1 MARIASVEEV
11 EGLRDE
17 QDIGDQFEPIEGD
30 EDSVRSEVEEEKA
43 PKPITKS
50 GKYVATLRE
59 VQDSFDSVNT
69 LRYSQPAH
77 LQGMLP
83 RSSPIFYADP
93 PRQMPG
99 SYYHSVQCWS

>member
-1 MARIASVEEV
+1 MARIASIEEV

-17 QDIGDQFEPIEGD
+17 QDIGDQYQVTEG
-30 EDSVRSEVEEEKA
+30 EDGSIRPEGEEEKA
-43 PKPITKS
+43 PESITKS

-77 LQGMLP
+77 LQGV
-83 RSSPIFYADP
+83 Y
-93 PRQMPG
+93 
-99 SYYHSVQCWS
+99 

>member
-1 MARIASVEEV
+1 MARIASIEEV

-17 QDIGDQFEPIEGD
+17 QDIGDQFQVTDGEDGSIRPEG
-30 EDSVRSEVEEEKA
+30 EEEKV
-43 PKPITKS
+43 PKSITKS

-77 LQGMLP
+77 LQGVYQFFSWLH
-83 RSSPIFYADP
+83 Y
-93 PRQMPG
+93 
-99 SYYHSVQCWS
+99 